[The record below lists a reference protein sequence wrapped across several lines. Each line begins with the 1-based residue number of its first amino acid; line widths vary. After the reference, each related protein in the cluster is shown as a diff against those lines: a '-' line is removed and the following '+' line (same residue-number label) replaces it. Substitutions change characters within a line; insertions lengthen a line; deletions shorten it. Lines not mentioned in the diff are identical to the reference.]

1 MRLKRSI
8 YFFLILLF
16 AIPGCKHTNIPDIPA
31 VEEEPVVVFSDEAGA
46 YSESPKVITLS
57 APSGHRIYYT
67 KDGSIPTTKSTLY
80 SRPIMLTEEGNRWVD
95 KSAVEKMSIKIDGRL
110 INPISVS
117 SDLPAANVIRAMA
130 VAPDGTQGKVVT
142 KTYFIGADLRNE
154 YHNVMAISIATDPEN
169 LLDYKKGIL
178 ATGKIFDE
186 WSNTAE
192 AASVM
197 ANNEWWKVVANYTQK
212 GKDWER
218 PISIEFFDGS
228 NSLSHQQDAG
238 LRLKGRAS
246 RMFGQKSFNI
256 YFRESYG
263 EKGLSYPVFPG
274 FPVKA
279 FSLRNGG
286 NDTKYLKFKDSWIQ
300 SRLTDKAFSTQLGRI
315 AVVFINGEYWGHY
328 SLEERYDDRYVENH
342 YGVKDPLII
351 KEGEVEEGK
360 DSDIQ
365 LYKDLLLFA
374 GKDLSDE
381 SEWQAF
387 KQVMDVR
394 SMADYYAAEIYICN
408 KDWMQDVNTELWR
421 SLSVDPSN
429 PYADGRWRF
438 ILFDTEY
445 SSALYEQYE
454 TSASYD
460 SFAKAMNDH
469 PLFASAVRN
478 PEFQAMFKESIHDM
492 ADRCF
497 EPGDVEKDLKAWGE
511 RWYPYMPDYYKR
523 FGDST
528 SWAWSRYMDL
538 TNRFFKDRAAHIL
551 PAVEKGLSEAIQDKE
566 DTDGGAS

>member
-1 MRLKRSI
+1 MHIKRFI
-8 YFFLILLF
+8 FFYSILLF
-16 AIPGCKHTNIPDIPA
+16 ATLGCKQTDIITE
-31 VEEEPVVVFSDEAGA
+31 EEEPVVYFSDEAGA
-46 YSESPKVITLS
+46 YSESPKVIKLS
-57 APSGHRIYYT
+57 APKGHSIYYT
-67 KDGSIPTTKSTLY
+67 KDGSIPTTESQLY
-80 SRPIMLTEEGNRWVD
+80 SKPIILTEEGNRWVN
-95 KSAVEKMSIKIDGRL
+95 KAAVEKMAIKFNGHL
-110 INPISVS
+110 INPISVTS
-117 SDLPAANVIRAMA
+117 ELPDANIIRAIA
-130 VAPDGTQGKVVT
+130 VAPDGTQSKVVT

-192 AASVM
+192 AASVL
-197 ANNEWWKVVANYTQK
+197 ANNELWKVNANYTQK

-218 PISIEFFDGS
+218 PISIEFFDNS

-263 EKGLSYPVFPG
+263 EKGLSYPVFPD

-300 SRLTDKAFSTQLGRI
+300 SRLRDKAFSTQLGRI

-365 LYKDLLLFA
+365 LYKNLLLFA
-374 GKDLSDE
+374 DKDLSDE

-438 ILFDTEY
+438 ILYDTEF
-445 SSALYEQYE
+445 SSAIYELEE
-454 TSASYD
+454 TRASFD
-460 SFAKAMNDH
+460 SFSNAMKFH
-469 PLFASAVRN
+469 PLFAAAVRN

-497 EPGDVEKDLKAWGE
+497 EPGDVEADLKAWGE

-528 SWAWSRYMDL
+528 SWAWNRYMDL

-566 DTDGGAS
+566 DTSGEAS

>member
-95 KSAVEKMSIKIDGRL
+95 ESAAEKMAVKFNGQL
-110 INPISVS
+110 VNPVSVS
-117 SDLPAANVIRAMA
+117 SDLPSANVIRAMA
-130 VAPDGTQGKVVT
+130 VAPDGTQSKVVT

-169 LLDYKKGIL
+169 LLDYEKGIL

-192 AASVM
+192 AASVL
-197 ANNEWWKVVANYTQK
+197 ANNELWKVNANYTQK
-212 GKDWER
+212 GKAWER

-246 RMFGQKSFNI
+246 RSFGQKSFNI

-263 EKGLSYPVFPG
+263 EKGLSYPVFPD
-274 FPVKA
+274 FPVKS

-286 NDTKYLKFKDSWIQ
+286 NDTEYLKFKDSWIQ
-300 SRLTDKAFSTQLGRI
+300 SRLTDKAFSTQLSRI

-328 SLEERYDDRYVENH
+328 SLEEKYDDRYIENH

-374 GKDLSDE
+374 DKDLSDE

-387 KQVMDVR
+387 KQVMDIR
-394 SMADYYAAEIYICN
+394 SMADYFAAEIYIGN
-408 KDWMQDVNTELWR
+408 ADWKYDANTELWR
-421 SLSVDPSN
+421 SLSIDPSN

-478 PEFQAMFKESIHDM
+478 PEFQALFKESILDI
-492 ADRCF
+492 ANRCF
-497 EPGDVEKDLKAWGE
+497 EPGDVEKDLRAWEGKW
-511 RWYPYMPDYYKR
+511 RPYMPNYYKR
-523 FGDST
+523 FGDT
-528 SWAWSRYMDL
+528 SWAWSRYMNL
-538 TNRFFKDRAAHIL
+538 TISFFKDRAAHIL
-551 PAVEKGLSEAIQDKE
+551 PEVEKGLSEAIQDKE